1 MRRVSE
7 ADLHG
12 YADGKLD
19 QGRQE
24 AVRHHL
30 AVFPADAAR
39 VESWRRQN
47 ETIRSAFPPVE
58 ASQLPRSLLVSAHR
72 RRGHNQRFWR
82 DRWFGCWT
90 ALAFASGALV
100 SGSAFFLLTRLAE
113 PEISPAL
120 SAQSAS
126 GAGNEYFA
134 QQAAASLREFA
145 ARPGHNHS
153 QNASGRDPGLQVPVM
168 PALSAEGL
176 KLAAIRAIPSGQG
189 QMLCFY
195 YAKPDGGP
203 IALCAAKANEPDETT
218 PRFIGNSPAAAVS
231 WRQMG
236 ADYVLA
242 GALSEASLQTLAREL
257 RSKIAGFG
265 SK

>member
-7 ADLHG
+7 AELHG
-12 YADGKLD
+12 YADGELD
-19 QGRQE
+19 QGRQV

-39 VESWRRQN
+39 VESWWRQN
-47 ETIRSAFPPVE
+47 ETIRSAFWPVE

-90 ALAFASGALV
+90 ALAFANGALV
-100 SGSAFFLLTRLAE
+100 SGSGLFVAFRLAAPVE
-113 PEISPAL
+113 SPAL
-120 SAQSAS
+120 PAKATS
-126 GAGNEYFA
+126 GIGNEFLA
-134 QQAAASLREFA
+134 QQAATSLGEFA
-145 ARPGHNHS
+145 ARSGHNHS
-153 QNASGRDPGLQVPVM
+153 QNASGHDPGLQVPVM

-195 YAKPDGGP
+195 YARPDGGP

-265 SK
+265 PK